1 MKSGWK
7 VLLSAGLLGNL
18 LLSAACQSQRNLS
31 SDPAGIMNGNRD
43 EYFLQRQYMVE
54 KQLAGRDINQGRVLD
69 AMRRVQRHLFVP
81 ADLQGEA
88 YADHPLPIGF
98 GQTISQ
104 PYIVAFMTQALHLK
118 EGEKVLEIGTGSGYQ
133 AAILAEMG
141 AIVYS
146 IEIVEPLA
154 KEAETRL
161 TSLGYGNVYV
171 RAGDGYGGWPEQ
183 APFDAVIVTAAPESI
198 PQPLVQQLAMGGRM
212 IIPVGGMV
220 QELILLEKRPDGVHK
235 KDVLPVRFVPM
246 TGKIQTQR

>member
-1 MKSGWK
+1 M
-7 VLLSAGLLGNL
+7 LSAGLLGNL
-18 LLSAACQSQRNLS
+18 LFSAACQSQRNLS
-31 SDPAGIMNGNRD
+31 SDHTGIMNGNRD

-81 ADLQGEA
+81 ADLREEA

-141 AIVYS
+141 AMVYT

-161 TSLGYGNVYV
+161 ASLGYDNVHV

-220 QELILLEKRPDGVHK
+220 QDLILLEKRPDGIHK